1 MVAGLPVLETRG
13 LCKAFG
19 GVVAVANVNL
29 AVQEG
34 QIHAVIGSNGAGKTT
49 LLNLING
56 LIPPDGGEIRFRG
69 ESLARLRP
77 SARAARGLGR
87 TFQNLQ
93 ILGNMTVLEN
103 VMVGRHLKSG
113 SGLLAAALRLRR
125 AQQEERAI
133 EREALRYLEFMGLA
147 DRRDDPAG
155 SLPFGQQRWLEIARA
170 LATEPSLLLL
180 DEPAAGLN
188 PTETDC
194 LGGLIQMIRT
204 RGITV
209 VLVEHDMDLVM
220 RVSDTV
226 LVLNYGEVLAQGPPD
241 AIQNDPAV
249 VDAYLGSELDDA

>member
-1 MVAGLPVLETRG
+1 MVAGSPVLETRG

-29 AVQEG
+29 AVREG

-49 LLNLING
+49 LLNLISG
-56 LIPPDGGEIRFRG
+56 LTPPDAGEIRFRG
-69 ESLARLRP
+69 EPLAGRRP
-77 SARAARGLGR
+77 SDRAALGVAR

-103 VMVGRHLKSG
+103 VMVGRHLKSN
-113 SGLLAAALRLRR
+113 SGLMAAALRLRR

-133 EREALRYLEFMGLA
+133 QREALRYLEFMGLA
-147 DRRDDPAG
+147 ERRDDPAG

-194 LGGLIQMIRT
+194 LGGLIQIIRN

-226 LVLNYGEVLAQGPPD
+226 LVLNYGEVLAEGPP
-241 AIQNDPAV
+241 AEIQNNLAV

>member
-1 MVAGLPVLETRG
+1 MAAGVPVLETRG

-19 GVVAVANVNL
+19 GVVAVANVDL
-29 AVQEG
+29 AVREG

-49 LLNLING
+49 LLNLISG
-56 LIPPDGGEIRFRG
+56 LTAPDAGQIRFRG
-69 ESLARLRP
+69 EPLDRKRP
-77 SARAARGLGR
+77 CDRAALGVGR

-103 VMVGRHLKSG
+103 VMVGRHLKSRT
-113 SGLLAAALRLRR
+113 GLLAAALRLRR
-125 AQQEERAI
+125 AWQEERAI
-133 EREALRYLEFMGLA
+133 ERDALRYLEFMGLA